1 MGWQCAWESPC
12 MGRRRWR
19 LTLALQPWAA
29 ALRGEEKAEVRLD
42 VFADSDDIEGGMA
55 KTNEEL
61 SAARWESHGCSSVG
75 SS

>member
-1 MGWQCAWESPC
+1 
-12 MGRRRWR
+12 
-19 LTLALQPWAA
+19 LQPWAA